1 MRRNRFPPGWTG
13 DRVRKVLEHYEQKS
27 EDVAVAEDEAAFRLK
42 GQAAAEVPKRLTR
55 NKSLATDGGRS
66 YILDATEAPHEQGE
80 EP

>member
-13 DRVRKVLEHYEQKS
+13 DRVRKVLEHCEQQS
-27 EDVAVAEDEAAFRLK
+27 EDVAVAEDDAALRLK
-42 GQAAAEVPKRLTR
+42 GQAAVEIPKRLAR
-55 NKSLATDGGRS
+55 NKSLITDGGRS